1 MLENIKELLQNA
13 QLQQQV
19 KAATNLAAAI
29 ELITTAG
36 AQKGYS
42 FTQES
47 VTQALG
53 GLMLGDRELSEADLL
68 SVAGGKPPE
77 GCNTKM
83 RNTSCWI

>member
-1 MLENIKELLQNA
+1 MLENIKALLQNT

-19 KAATNLAAAI
+19 KAAANLGAAS

-47 VTQALG
+47 VAQALG
-53 GLMLGDRELSEADLL
+53 GLMLGKRELSEADLL
-68 SVAGGKPPE
+68 SVAGGAMPMCCPIVR
-77 GCNTKM
+77 TKK
-83 RNTSCWI
+83 

>member
-1 MLENIKELLQNA
+1 MLENIKALLQNT

-19 KAATNLAAAI
+19 KAAANLAAAI

-47 VTQALG
+47 VAQAIG
-53 GLMLGDRELSEADLL
+53 GLMLGDRELSETDLL
-68 SVAGGKPPE
+68 SVAGGAMMQCCPVYR
-77 GCNTKM
+77 TK
-83 RNTSCWI
+83 T

>member
-1 MLENIKELLQNA
+1 MLENIKELLQNT

-19 KAATNLAAAI
+19 KAAANLAEAI
-29 ELITTAG
+29 KLITTAG

-47 VTQALG
+47 VAGAIG
-53 GLMLGDRELSEADLL
+53 GLMLGDRELSETDLL

>member
-1 MLENIKELLQNA
+1 MIKNIKELLQNA

-19 KAATNLAAAI
+19 KEAANLAEAI
-29 ELITTAG
+29 KLITTAG

-47 VTQALG
+47 VAQVVSR
-53 GLMLGDRELSEADLL
+53 LMLEGHELTEADLL
-68 SVAGGKPPE
+68 SIAGALPPP
-77 GCNTKM
+77 CNTRM